1 MLRLRP
7 LLRTK
12 LSTTN
17 SHCYTYKNVHYIC
30 RRNPKTVAQ
39 SLSPVSLSHTEP
51 SIMGFSVFASAQM
64 ISSLEDEK
72 VTFWKS
78 HEKRFPNLRVLVEV
92 ARCLPSGNGAVER
105 LFSMLKLL
113 KQLHRNRLMIDN
125 IDCRLKTRF
134 LSDRLLITYFLP

>member
-1 MLRLRP
+1 MQ
-7 LLRTK
+7 TK
-12 LSTTN
+12 LTLDEILTEEGFKIITKAAQHMPPALAVTTLEAELMDYEEIVQN
-17 SHCYTYKNVHYIC
+17 
-30 RRNPKTVAQ
+30 
-39 SLSPVSLSHTEP
+39 VSLSHTEP

-113 KQLHRNRLMIDN
+113 KQLHRNRLIIDISN
-125 IDCRLKTRF
+125 VD
-134 LSDRLLITYFLP
+134 